1 MMNSTWHILG
11 AGAIGGLFACRLKD
25 AGATV
30 VLCSRDAA
38 AAEQTI
44 VLRENDEPRSLSFHS
59 EPFTAATPISHLLLT
74 TKSYDAIDAMNSVA
88 HRLQKGAVVVAMM
101 NGMAHVSSIPK
112 LAPQSKVVFATT
124 TAGCHRSGGEWIPA
138 GNGETVLGA
147 LDKHSTAP
155 IWLETWQA
163 AMPNVSW
170 ETDIEQRLIEKVA
183 INACINP
190 LTAANT
196 IRNGEL
202 LAPEYRPL
210 LDEVISEV
218 ESILMAMNQSEI
230 STNLRARVHQVIS
243 DTAENRSSMATD
255 VQNKRK
261 TEINEIVGWLL
272 NHEAWRSSQLE
283 TKFEALSR
291 LLEEL
296 APAEG
301 QKIEGQ

>member
-11 AGAIGGLFACRLKD
+11 TGAIGGLFACRLKD
-25 AGATV
+25 AGANV
-30 VLCSRDAA
+30 VVCSRDTKATQ
-38 AAEQTI
+38 QTI
-44 VLRENDEPRSLSFHS
+44 VLCENDQSRSICFMS
-59 EPFTAATPISHLLLT
+59 EPVTATTPISHLLLT
-74 TKSYDAIDAMNSVA
+74 TKGYDAIDAMNSLA
-88 HRLQKGAVVVAMM
+88 NRLQKDAVVVIMM
-101 NGMAHVSSIPK
+101 NGMAHVSSIPE

-124 TAGCHRSGGEWIPA
+124 TAGCHRSGGKWIPA
-138 GNGETVLGA
+138 GNGKTLLGT
-147 LDKHSTAP
+147 LDKYPKAP
-155 IWLETWQA
+155 TWLETWQA

-170 ETDIEQRLIEKVA
+170 ETDIEQRLVEKVA

-190 LTAANT
+190 LTAANN

-230 STNLRARVHQVIS
+230 STNLKSRVYQVIS

-261 TEINEIVGWLL
+261 TEISEIVGWLL
-272 NHEAWRSSQLE
+272 NHEAIRRTHISLPVLRKLNASV
-283 TKFEALSR
+283 KS
-291 LLEEL
+291 
-296 APAEG
+296 
-301 QKIEGQ
+301 IEPTH